1 MTVSWELVQ
10 FIGIIVRECRIE
22 LFYLPAYSP
31 DLNPDEYLNNDFKR
45 NVNKEHIPV
54 NKKELAANTENF
66 MSMLCDNPERVANY
80 FKHEK
85 IAYAAA

>member
-1 MTVSWELVQ
+1 VGT
-10 FIGIIVRECRIE
+10 
-22 LFYLPAYSP
+22 
-31 DLNPDEYLNNDFKR
+31 DFKR
-45 NVNKEHIPV
+45 NVNKEHIPI